1 MEMKKLV
8 ILGSWFAW
16 IRTFYN
22 LENKGFAITVV
33 DKRDNMLLKPMMPEV
48 AYDGKDIEKTKFDLK
63 SVIEKHG
70 HTFINT
76 WVKIVNPKEN
86 TVELENGETLSY
98 DYLFVTTWAFKDF
111 NAIKGLEEFG
121 HSVCDDEHAMKLAKA
136 VENFKW
142 GKIVIGSAKSVWGTR
157 VKCPPFL
164 APCEG
169 PIGESM
175 FMMDY
180 VLRQKW
186 IREKCSI
193 DVFTPGEIFFED
205 IWNDVRGAV
214 GGLMWAKWL
223 NLHMAKVTTEVTA
236 NSIKFEDGTELEAD
250 MVIMIP
256 VYKGQQFLIDSG
268 LGDEKGFLPTDEQM
282 RHLDYKNVFG
292 AGDINAMTQPKL
304 GHLAMMQA
312 DIACST
318 LMNEI
323 TGTGEIKKYTPEVLC
338 IMNMWGGEAGCV
350 YSDIYFRPEE
360 GNDLVWHGPKNVFW
374 KKFLDDYMLNNKWK
388 IPPKIGEHAF
398 KWLIK
403 HFGFGKKGH

>member
-22 LENKGFAITVV
+22 LQNKGFDITVV

-48 AYDGKDIEKTKFDLK
+48 AYDGKNIEKTKFDLK

-98 DYLFVTTWAFKDF
+98 DYLFVTTWAYKDF
-111 NAIKGLEEFG
+111 NAVKGLEEFG
-121 HSVCDDEHAMKLAKA
+121 YSVCDDVHAMKLAKA

-180 VLRQKW
+180 VLRQKG
-186 IREKCSI
+186 IREKCTI

-214 GGLMWAKWL
+214 GWLMWAKWL

-236 NSIKFEDGTELEAD
+236 KSIKFEDGTELEAD

-256 VYKGQQFLIDSG
+256 VYKWQQFLIDSG

-323 TGTGEIKKYTPEVLC
+323 TGSGEIKPYTPEVLC

-350 YSDIYFRPEE
+350 YSDIYFRPKD
-360 GNDLVWHGPKNVFW
+360 GNDLVWHNNWNVKW
-374 KKFLDDYMLNNKWK
+374 KKFLDDYMLNNNGK
-388 IPPKIGEHAF
+388 IPPEIGTASF
-398 KWLIK
+398 KWMIK
-403 HFGFGKKGH
+403 HFGFGKKWS